1 MTKQSENGS
10 EVTAPQTNISAS
22 ESGVS
27 SEVKTPE
34 NKPSEGLLKGV
45 ELLLAIIGIVVKLV
59 IDLLKKVVKI
69 PKLLHKYRL
78 LIKIYHRKYCR
89 RSLKKLLLMQIL
101 KKT

>member
-34 NKPSEGLLKGV
+34 NKPSEGCSNPQSTTARNNSGFNTKS
-45 ELLLAIIGIVVKLV
+45 
-59 IDLLKKVVKI
+59 
-69 PKLLHKYRL
+69 
-78 LIKIYHRKYCR
+78 RKFDV
-89 RSLKKLLLMQIL
+89 
-101 KKT
+101 